1 MGGSRS
7 FWHDIIVLILGSRSF
22 AKMAL
27 SAKRACKLLL
37 TSAALLYCRW
47 HPLLAFAGIAVT
59 RCSQPVPVRGSSSAV
74 VLHAYEPAS
83 VADAWANHL
92 DAFNEQDLQKIM
104 LDYDE
109 TSRVTIYNNADGS
122 KVVYKGLAEI
132 QHMFE
137 ELFDGLSDLSTL
149 EAPVIAVDDLYGG
162 GGTVF
167 LVWKCPGCGFET
179 AADTFIFGP
188 DKKVKI
194 QNIVVT
200 EYMVNRN
207 PSCHND

>member
-1 MGGSRS
+1 MGSRS

-92 DAFNEQDLQKIM
+92 D
-104 LDYDE
+104 
-109 TSRVTIYNNADGS
+109 GS
-122 KVVYKGLAEI
+122 NVVYKGLAEI

-200 EYMVNRN
+200 EYMVE
-207 PSCHND
+207 